1 MNQQWKRKCVYMGAT
16 AAAVIIIGLL
26 FNYGLQNIDSIKAFF
41 STVSGILYPI
51 IVGIV
56 LAYLLNPIL
65 KFFENKLFLPLGKKL
80 FKKNEAKGKRFSRA
94 AGIIVTMLV
103 FLVAL
108 SGFLWLIIPQLTKSI
123 MSIYFK
129 YVVNFP
135 DFIKG
140 LEKQASELL
149 DKNPDLKNMIFNS
162 MDSLT
167 GKVNTILNE
176 QIIPNLG
183 AIVQNVSS
191 GVVGSVKVVFNL
203 IVGLIVSI
211 YVLASKDTFA
221 AQGKKII
228 YSLLPKKAANNTL
241 EGIAYVDKLFGG
253 FINGKI
259 IDSIIIGC
267 ICYAFMKPLDLAYAE
282 LISVIVGVT
291 NVIPFFGPF
300 IGAIPSA
307 ILIFLEDPME
317 CVIFVI
323 FIIILQQVDG
333 NIIGPLILGDTT
345 GLSGFWVLFAILVAG
360 GLFGVPGMI
369 LGVPVF
375 GCIYMGIKLL
385 CQRLLEKRNLPIET
399 DKYRDLKYIDV
410 ETNQPI
416 YKSQLG
422 NDKDKK
428 RKITVLK
435 RKKKEKQEEDND

>member
-167 GKVNTILNE
+167 
-176 QIIPNLG
+176 
-183 AIVQNVSS
+183 
-191 GVVGSVKVVFNL
+191 
-203 IVGLIVSI
+203 
-211 YVLASKDTFA
+211 
-221 AQGKKII
+221 
-228 YSLLPKKAANNTL
+228 
-241 EGIAYVDKLFGG
+241 
-253 FINGKI
+253 
-259 IDSIIIGC
+259 
-267 ICYAFMKPLDLAYAE
+267 
-282 LISVIVGVT
+282 
-291 NVIPFFGPF
+291 
-300 IGAIPSA
+300 
-307 ILIFLEDPME
+307 
-317 CVIFVI
+317 
-323 FIIILQQVDG
+323 
-333 NIIGPLILGDTT
+333 
-345 GLSGFWVLFAILVAG
+345 
-360 GLFGVPGMI
+360 
-369 LGVPVF
+369 
-375 GCIYMGIKLL
+375 
-385 CQRLLEKRNLPIET
+385 
-399 DKYRDLKYIDV
+399 
-410 ETNQPI
+410 
-416 YKSQLG
+416 
-422 NDKDKK
+422 
-428 RKITVLK
+428 
-435 RKKKEKQEEDND
+435 